1 MDIHTHLARPEGVFR
16 WGLCAL
22 KRRLRD
28 CCGLSGG
35 EAAAAPAA
43 ADTGLDVVRV
53 CDVVRRAV
61 KEGKHFETA
70 LPALAKLLSQTSSSF
85 FFSSSSSS
93 AAGAAA
99 SAANANANEGFKKQ
113 LHAALRQLVSDT
125 RIAFG
130 EYQLLRGGGMC
141 DYAEAVA
148 SFMAAEP
155 PAVARAIFAA
165 LQAQDWQVALSLAAR
180 HASALAAQGRAELS
194 PKKIAADIV
203 SDLMVQLE
211 QAATFIDGSGTDID
225 AGAGAEAGA
234 KAAENAIL
242 GDQITQAAQLCVEY
256 AQDAEGAVRLLLLA
270 RRFQQAAQMA
280 LRHNRMDLLLDDV
293 SAEVTGM

>member
-1 MDIHTHLARPEGVFR
+1 MGIHTHLARQEGVFR

-28 CCGLSGG
+28 GCGLGGG

-43 ADTGLDVVRV
+43 ADTGLDVARV
-53 CDVVRRAV
+53 CDVVGRAV
-61 KEGKHFETA
+61 KVGKHFETV
-70 LPALAKLLSQTSSSF
+70 LPALAKLLSQASS
-85 FFSSSSSS
+85 FSSSSSS
-93 AAGAAA
+93 AAP
-99 SAANANANEGFKKQ
+99 AANANANEGFKKQ

-125 RIAFG
+125 RVAFG

-141 DYAEAVA
+141 DYAEAIA

-180 HASALAAQGRAELS
+180 HASALAAQGRAELA

-211 QAATFIDGSGTDID
+211 QAATFIDGSGTDVD
-225 AGAGAEAGA
+225 AGASAEAGA
-234 KAAENAIL
+234 RAAENALL